1 MEIDHYFSQKITYQT
16 PKSLISLILIICLS
30 QVRMESEANDQQG
43 FKRGSNLCSV
53 IFAGVEI
60 DVIKIIHLA
69 HFLRH
74 KMN

>member
-16 PKSLISLILIICLS
+16 PKSLISLILS